1 MKKILNI
8 GYWVFTVAL
17 TLCGVFFLAV
27 IYVPGEYIAPLLA
40 KMHISYE
47 WCIGLSTTSFAT
59 VCILVATNS
68 IHNTKVRQL
77 NQQNAKAFEAVKDA
91 NEQVQLMKDLF
102 AKSIEKDN
110 EVINNLKQLQA
121 TNSAILEMEKQTAK
135 DRLAGGLMANKNKAE
150 LEKALSNVLEKEQEV
165 AELKA
170 TSVVYETTVEKV
182 VEVPKEQPSEND
194 GLI

>member
-17 TLCGVFFLAV
+17 SLCGVFFLAML
-27 IYVPGEYIAPLLA
+27 YVPGEYIAPLLA

-47 WCIGLSTTSFAT
+47 WCIGISTTSFAT
-59 VCILVATNS
+59 VCIFIATRFAYS
-68 IHNTKVRQL
+68 AVIQRL
-77 NQQNAKAFEAVKDA
+77 NKQNAQAFETVKDS
-91 NEQVQLMKDLF
+91 NDKMQLMETLF
-102 AKSIEKDN
+102 TKTIEKQN

-121 TNSAILEMEKQTAK
+121 TNFAILEMEKQTAK

-150 LEKALSNVLEKEQEV
+150 LEAALNNVLAKEQEV

>member
-1 MKKILNI
+1 MDRIVNI

-27 IYVPGEYIAPLLA
+27 IYVPSDYIAPLLA

-47 WCIGLSTTSFAT
+47 WCIALSTTSFST
-59 VCILVATNS
+59 VCIFIATRFAYS
-68 IHNTKVRQL
+68 AVIQRL
-77 NQQNAKAFEAVKDA
+77 NKQNAQAFEAVKESNDKM
-91 NEQVQLMKDLF
+91 QLMETLF
-102 AKSIEKDN
+102 TKTIEKQN

-150 LEKALSNVLEKEQEV
+150 LEKALNNVLEKEQEV

-170 TSVVYETTVEKV
+170 TSVVYETTIEKV
-182 VEVPKEQPSEND
+182 VEVEKEQPSEND

>member
-27 IYVPGEYIAPLLA
+27 IYVPSEYIAPLLA

-59 VCILVATNS
+59 VCIFIATRFAYS
-68 IHNTKVRQL
+68 AVIQRL
-77 NQQNAKAFEAVKDA
+77 NKQNAQAFEAVKESNDKM
-91 NEQVQLMKDLF
+91 QLMETLF
-102 AKSIEKDN
+102 TKTIEKQN

-150 LEKALSNVLEKEQEV
+150 LEKALNNVLEKEQEV

-170 TSVVYETTVEKV
+170 TSVVYETTIEKV
-182 VEVPKEQPSEND
+182 VEVEKEQPSEND

>member
-17 TLCGVFFLAV
+17 SLCGVFFLAML
-27 IYVPGEYIAPLLA
+27 YVPGEYIAPVLA

-47 WCIGLSTTSFAT
+47 WCIGISTTSFAT
-59 VCILVATNS
+59 VCIFIATRFAYS
-68 IHNTKVRQL
+68 AVIQRL
-77 NQQNAKAFEAVKDA
+77 NKQNAQALEAVKES

-110 EVINNLKQLQA
+110 EIINNLKQVQA

-150 LEKALSNVLEKEQEV
+150 LEKALNNVLEKEQEV